1 MDIFKI
7 DLFLFEMVAFFD
19 EERQVLDLLV
29 KFIGE
34 KLVII
39 AELLFHLLVAR
50 IVILLEDFS
59 LFVFV
64 MEEVVEALKETL
76 ELEIHISF
84 QSRKVF
90 KLFDPDVAVDC
101 QFVLLLDVL
110 WILLDSLKLGN
121 IFDTFW
127 RKF

>member
-7 DLFLFEMVAFFD
+7 DLFLFEMVAFLD

-29 KFIGE
+29 KFIAE

-50 IVILLEDFS
+50 IVILLEDFP

-64 MEEVVEALKETL
+64 MEEVVEVLKETL
-76 ELEIHISF
+76 ELKIHISF
-84 QSRKVF
+84 QSCKVF